1 MGDKI
6 SGYPVKTVIHNDD
19 LLDFSNTEDSGASY
33 TASQKVKVSELMSH
47 INSFSQTIY
56 NTDGNINENRTL
68 TSNGSWTKWLGGD
81 VIVTM
86 DNESDDYAFIIQLV
100 GSVERGRFGF
110 DQLNAS
116 GELSLSNLSGEFFK
130 ANNNEMFVNTDGF
143 FVSNNNRVGV
153 NTSSPL
159 ANLHVTGDGSDVVK
173 INDSA
178 SSQIMIIK
186 ENMTAILGTFAGA
199 KDNRTT
205 FLINGNAA
213 NSQSNSI
220 CLHAKANIDNCT
232 DSNIAL
238 FEHTNT
244 SGGTPSLTSN
254 VLKVI
259 SGWAATGSIT
269 GLVVGGHGFTGVGV
283 DNDSL
288 TQLKVNH
295 IYENYA
301 TPPFD
306 TVGFEVTN
314 NVSRVVAWGTP
325 TRYKYGAKI
334 ISTGVWE
341 NSTVGGNDAINIG
354 LDLSVSGGEINYAAL
369 FNGGNV
375 GIGTTTPNE
384 ILDVNGRQFLSNQS
398 APSTPTGG
406 GTIYVESGALKYIGS
421 SGTVT
426 TLGVA

>member
-19 LLDFSNTEDSGASY
+19 LLDFSNTEDSGVSY

-238 FEHTNT
+238 FESSNT

-259 SGWAATGSIT
+259 
-269 GLVVGGHGFTGVGV
+269 
-283 DNDSL
+283 
-288 TQLKVNH
+288 
-295 IYENYA
+295 
-301 TPPFD
+301 
-306 TVGFEVTN
+306 
-314 NVSRVVAWGTP
+314 
-325 TRYKYGAKI
+325 
-334 ISTGVWE
+334 
-341 NSTVGGNDAINIG
+341 
-354 LDLSVSGGEINYAAL
+354 
-369 FNGGNV
+369 
-375 GIGTTTPNE
+375 
-384 ILDVNGRQFLSNQS
+384 
-398 APSTPTGG
+398 
-406 GTIYVESGALKYIGS
+406 
-421 SGTVT
+421 
-426 TLGVA
+426 